1 MSASA
6 NKSEL
11 NLNTSVDMYHGNN
24 INMSQLNLNDVRQ
37 GDQTISNIGESQL
50 PSGTRA
56 NDTPSQ

>member
-37 GDQTISNIGESQL
+37 GD
-50 PSGTRA
+50 
-56 NDTPSQ
+56 